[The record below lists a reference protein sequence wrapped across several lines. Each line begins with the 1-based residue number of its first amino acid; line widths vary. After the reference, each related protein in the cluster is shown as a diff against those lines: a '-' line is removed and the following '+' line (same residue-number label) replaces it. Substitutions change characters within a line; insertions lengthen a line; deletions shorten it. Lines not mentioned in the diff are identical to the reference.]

1 MSNPAQ
7 AEAGPTLSPPAEQK
21 VIDRVEGH
29 VGRLSLNRPKA
40 LHALDLDMILKMTAS
55 LIEWLHRPD
64 IEAVLIDHAAA
75 PDGDPKLSRGFCAG
89 GDVVTIAKSAK
100 GTGEA
105 ARDFFFNEYRLNHLL
120 FTYPKPTAVFMDGV
134 TMGGGVGISR
144 PCRFRVATDRTMFAM
159 PETSIGLFPDV
170 GGGWHLSRLI
180 GRLPQFLALTGARLD
195 GAECFALGLATHYV
209 AHEDVDQ
216 LKADIARDPDRI
228 EAYLALAQA
237 PPPPAR
243 IKENRDKICRLF
255 AADTLEGILAD
266 LEADGSDWALKELAT
281 LRAKSPMSCKV
292 SLRLLEEG
300 AKMRDFAGEMGM
312 EYALVAH
319 VAAQP
324 DLAEGVRALLIDK
337 DNQPKWR
344 PATPEEVTNE
354 MVDALFAPMPPGEA
368 WSPLPLVRNQ

>member
-1 MSNPAQ
+1 MNSAAHPTTGPA
-7 AEAGPTLSPPAEQK
+7 LSPPAEQK
-21 VIDRVEGH
+21 VIDRVEGN

-40 LHALDLDMILKMTAS
+40 IHALDLDMILKMTAS

-64 IEAVLIDHAAA
+64 VEAVLIDHAAA

-120 FTYPKPTAVFMDGV
+120 FTYPKPTVVFMDGV

-144 PCRFRVATDRTMFAM
+144 PCRYRVATDRTMFAM

-170 GGGWHLSRLI
+170 GGGWHLSRLL

-228 EAYLALAQA
+228 EAYLAHAQA
-237 PPPPAR
+237 TPPPAR
-243 IKENRDKICRLF
+243 IKANRDKICRLF

-266 LEADGSDWALKELAT
+266 LEADGSEWALKELAT
-281 LRAKSPMSCKV
+281 LRKKSPMSCKV

-312 EYALVAH
+312 EYAVVAR
-319 VAAQP
+319 VAAHP

-337 DNQPKWR
+337 DNGPKWQ
-344 PATPEEVTNE
+344 PPTPEGMTDE
-354 MVDALFAPMPPGEA
+354 MVDAIFAPLPPDEA
-368 WSPLPLVRNQ
+368 WTPLPLVRNQ